1 MKKITSIFIMITT
14 LVLAL
19 SVSANAAVEIKLSH
33 SGPTP
38 AVGATHDEGC

>member
-19 SVSANAAVEIKLSH
+19 SVSANAAVEIKTEPLGTDARGRSNQRRRL
-33 SGPTP
+33 
-38 AVGATHDEGC
+38 

>member
-19 SVSANAAVEIKLSH
+19 SVSANAAVEIKLGTDARGRSNQRRRL
-33 SGPTP
+33 
-38 AVGATHDEGC
+38 